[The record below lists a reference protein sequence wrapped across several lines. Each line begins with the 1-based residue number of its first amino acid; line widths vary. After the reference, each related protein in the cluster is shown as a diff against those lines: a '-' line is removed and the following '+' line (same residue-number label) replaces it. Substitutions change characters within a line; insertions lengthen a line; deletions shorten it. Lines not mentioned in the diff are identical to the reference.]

1 MENGGE
7 RGSPRGCQVLYW
19 ALNKEFKFAQVIKMQ
34 EIGDSALFLKTKVDI
49 RGEASMV
56 QQRLISIWNN
66 SRMNNCVTL
75 PSLPIKLYSL
85 FCLATGKPFCV
96 SSVLLLLR
104 IVGSGCC

>member
-1 MENGGE
+1 
-7 RGSPRGCQVLYW
+7 
-19 ALNKEFKFAQVIKMQ
+19 
-34 EIGDSALFLKTKVDI
+34 
-49 RGEASMV
+49 MV

-75 PSLPIKLYSL
+75 PSLPIKLYNL

-104 IVGSGCC
+104 IVGSG